1 MAQEAKYA
9 EILIA
14 EVKKLICML
23 YGTLIRFYI
32 PVLRYEDLHEM
43 REDIIELLTS
53 LTVKGDLSKMI
64 LQLCRLGTK
73 DDELTLASKFQEL
86 RNLKPE
92 MIGIDRLFTLNESSR
107 LVDLY

>member
-1 MAQEAKYA
+1 
-9 EILIA
+9 
-14 EVKKLICML
+14 
-23 YGTLIRFYI
+23 
-32 PVLRYEDLHEM
+32 
-43 REDIIELLTS
+43 
-53 LTVKGDLSKMI
+53 MI

>member
-53 LTVKGDLSKMI
+53 LTVKGDLSFCM
-64 LQLCRLGTK
+64 
-73 DDELTLASKFQEL
+73 F
-86 RNLKPE
+86 
-92 MIGIDRLFTLNESSR
+92 
-107 LVDLY
+107 